1 MSLKYRVTQKSIEA
15 ILRTVFRARVTGLE
29 NFPTEGPVIVASNHL
44 AFLDSVII
52 SALMPRRVAFLAK
65 SEYVNSPGF
74 KGRVMKALFQ
84 VIDIIPVNR
93 TDKKESMKALET
105 ALQRLQEG
113 KVFGIYPE
121 GTRSRDGYL
130 YKGKIGVAWLAHMT
144 GATVVPVGLIG
155 TDKIQ
160 KPGSNMVYPHRFTV
174 RVGEPLI
181 FQKLGEK
188 MSGQQRRETTD
199 TIMDAIAQLSG
210 QARKNEY
217 NVSPSAERDS
227 GSL

>member
-1 MSLKYRVTQKSIEA
+1 MSLKYKVTQKTIEA
-15 ILRTVFRARVTGLE
+15 LLRTVFRARVTGLE
-29 NFPTEGPVIVASNHL
+29 NFPAEGPVIVASNHL

-65 SEYVNSPGF
+65 SEYVNSPGL
-74 KGRVMKALFQ
+74 KGRAMKALFQ
-84 VIDIIPVNR
+84 AIDIIPVNR

-105 ALQRLQEG
+105 ALEHLNQG

-144 GATVVPVGLIG
+144 GATVVPIGLIG

-174 RVGEPLI
+174 RVGEPMA
-181 FQKLGEK
+181 FEKLGER
-188 MSGQQRRETTD
+188 MSGKQRRQSTD
-199 TIMDAIAQLSG
+199 QIMDAIAQLSG
-210 QARKNEY
+210 QPRKNEY
-217 NVSPSAERDS
+217 NVSPSAERD
-227 GSL
+227 GGA

>member
-1 MSLKYRVTQKSIEA
+1 MSLKYKVTQKTIEA
-15 ILRTVFRARVTGLE
+15 LLRTVFRARVTGLE
-29 NFPTEGPVIVASNHL
+29 NFPAEGPVIVASNHL

-65 SEYVNSPGF
+65 SEYVNSPGL
-74 KGRVMKALFQ
+74 KGKAMKTLFQ

-105 ALQRLQEG
+105 ALDRLNEG

-121 GTRSRDGYL
+121 GTRSRDGHL

-144 GATVVPVGLIG
+144 GATVVPIGLIG

-174 RVGEPLI
+174 RVGEPMT
-181 FQKLGEK
+181 FEKLGER
-188 MSGQQRRETTD
+188 MSGKQRRQTTD
-199 TIMDAIAQLSG
+199 QIMDAIAQLSG
-210 QARKNEY
+210 QPRKNEY
-217 NVSPSAERDS
+217 NVSPSAERD
-227 GSL
+227 GGI